1 MSRGRAKKRP
11 SGVAPGDLEI
21 LSLLWEYGPLT
32 LAEAH
37 ARFERPLGYTTVQ
50 TRLNRL
56 VDKGLVRR
64 SSDRP
69 ARYEAAV
76 TREAISEEALRT
88 LRERVAGGSVVPLV
102 ARLLDDPQLSASE
115 LKELKELLKQAEA
128 RVQRERR
135 R

>member
-1 MSRGRAKKRP
+1 MKKP
-11 SGVAPGDLEI
+11 THVAPGDLEI
-21 LSLLWEYGPLT
+21 LSLLWDHGPLT

-37 ARFERPLGYTTVQ
+37 EQFERPLGYTTVQ

-64 SSDRP
+64 SKERP

-76 TREAISEEALRT
+76 TREAVSGEALRT

-102 ARLLDDPQLSASE
+102 ARLLDDPHLSQSE
-115 LKELKELLKQAEA
+115 IQELRELLEQAEA
-128 RVQRERR
+128 RVQQERR
-135 R
+135 K